1 MKKKRTEAHT
11 EEIVKLAKSG
21 VLLSR
26 IAEQFHLSTGAVSK
40 IARAHGIKRRP
51 KFHVLSLAEC
61 REIRRRAADG
71 EATAALAAA
80 FSVSRVTVWRLAAG
94 KHMDRRRRVE
104 SDVRRVLGA
113 LRKYPYVNKREISRR
128 TGLDYSQIHHV
139 CEMLQRRE
147 RVTRAAVKQPQP
159 DTEYTI
165 LDWLNLKPS
174 APIPPAAAPRGTKPR
189 PKIVGAQSVAAIDV
203 LLKKYGVA

>member
-1 MKKKRTEAHT
+1 MKEKRTEAHI

-61 REIRRRAADG
+61 REIRRRAASG
-71 EATAALAAA
+71 ESPTALAHAYG
-80 FSVSRVTVWRLAAG
+80 VGRVTVWRLASG
-94 KHMDRRRRVE
+94 KNMDRRRRIE
-104 SDVRRVLGA
+104 SDVRRVLSA
-113 LRKYPYVNKREISRR
+113 LRKYPYLNKKEISRR
-128 TGLDYSQIHHV
+128 TGLDYSQVHHV
-139 CEMLQRRE
+139 CQMLRQRE
-147 RVTRAAVKQPQP
+147 RVTKAAVKQQP

-174 APIPPAAAPRGTKPR
+174 APIPPAPAPRETKPR